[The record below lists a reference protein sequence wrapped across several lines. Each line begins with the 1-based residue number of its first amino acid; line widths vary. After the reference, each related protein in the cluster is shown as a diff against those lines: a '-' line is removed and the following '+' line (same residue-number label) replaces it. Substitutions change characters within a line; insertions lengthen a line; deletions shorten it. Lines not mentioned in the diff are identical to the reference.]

1 MARLGRPA
9 VFLVT
14 SGAARRKVDEGWQ
27 AAISGASRAAAAGI
41 DVIQVREPDLPDRA
55 LAELVR
61 TVVGETDG
69 SQTMVVV
76 NDRPDVA
83 VSAGA
88 AGVHLRADGMPAARV
103 RMLAPPGFLV
113 GRSVHSLA
121 EAREAALEGAVDYLF
136 FGTVFRSASKSA
148 GHEVQGTEA
157 LRIVCQSVGLP
168 VIAIGGITARNAPE
182 IAAAGA
188 AGLAAIGLFAE
199 GSLTEPGGLPA
210 LVRELREAFG

>member
-1 MARLGRPA
+1 MASLARPA

-14 SGAARRKVDEGWQ
+14 SGGARRKADEGWH
-27 AAISGASRAAAAGI
+27 AAVSGAFQAAAAGI
-41 DVIQVREPDLPDRA
+41 DVIQVREPNLSDRA

-61 TVVGETDG
+61 TLVRQTDG
-69 SQTMVVV
+69 SQTTVIV

-88 AGVHLRADGMPAARV
+88 AGVHLRGDGMSAARV
-103 RMLAPPGFLV
+103 RTLVPGDFLV

-121 EAREAALEGAVDYLF
+121 EAREAVLEGAVDYLF
-136 FGTVFRSASKSA
+136 FGTVFRSGSKSA
-148 GHEVQGTEA
+148 GHEVQGIEA
-157 LRIVCQSVGLP
+157 LRTVCQSVGLP
-168 VIAIGGITARNAPE
+168 VIAIGGITARNVRE

-188 AGLAAIGLFAE
+188 AGLAGIGLFAE
-199 GSLTEPGGLPA
+199 RFRTEPGGLPA